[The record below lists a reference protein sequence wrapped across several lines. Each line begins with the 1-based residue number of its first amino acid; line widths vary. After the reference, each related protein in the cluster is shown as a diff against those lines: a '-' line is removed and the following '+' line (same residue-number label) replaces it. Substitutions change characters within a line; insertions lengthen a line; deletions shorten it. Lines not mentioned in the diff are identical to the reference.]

1 MAFNIKNIRA
11 LLIEGFS
18 EADLRRF
25 CFDESVFRP
34 VYNELA
40 GAAGKAGIVDKLLE
54 YVEHK
59 DLFDPLLNWA
69 KAENPSRYAK
79 HHPYQEPAS
88 IPPQTAAPSTQA
100 VSADREIFV
109 SYAWGGESE
118 EIVNRLDQAL
128 QAKGVTIVRDK
139 RDLGFKGRIKAF
151 MEQIGRG
158 KAVIVVISEKYLK
171 SENCM
176 FELVQI
182 AKNGQFYDRIFPI
195 VLADAQIYKPVQRI
209 KYIQHWEQQIKELDE
224 AMKTVSAAN
233 LQGFREEIDQSWVDC
248 NKVAT
253 WVTLTKDRPGAG
265 PHPENWELRRTA
277 VQTPSGPGCACP
289 APGRRWP
296 ANRRLR
302 AAGRG
307 YGLSFCSELC

>member
-1 MAFNIKNIRA
+1 MTYNLKNIRA
-11 LLIEGFS
+11 LLTQGFS
-18 EADLRRF
+18 DADLRRF
-25 CFDESVFRP
+25 CFDEPAFRP
-34 VYNELA
+34 VHDDLA
-40 GAAGKAGIVDKLLE
+40 GLTGKTVIVDRLLE
-54 YVEHK
+54 YAQQQELM
-59 DLFDPLLNWA
+59 DALLAWA
-69 KAENPSRYAK
+69 KEQNPARYKSQGPYVGAAEKSTPKLEPSN
-79 HHPYQEPAS
+79 Q
-88 IPPQTAAPSTQA
+88 STQRA
-100 VSADREIFV
+100 ASLEREIFV

-128 QAKGVTIVRDK
+128 QAKGVTIIRDK

-182 AKNGQFYDRIFPI
+182 ARNGQFYDRIFPI

-233 LQGFREEIDQSWVDC
+233 LQGFREDIDQYTEIR
-248 NKVAT
+248 NTMAE
-253 WVTLTKDRPGAG
+253 LTNIIKDMNALT
-265 PHPENWELRRTA
+265 PEMHSESGFAELFKA
-277 VQTPSGPGCACP
+277 IEGKLA
-289 APGRRWP
+289 
-296 ANRRLR
+296 
-302 AAGRG
+302 
-307 YGLSFCSELC
+307 E